1 MPWLDA
7 ANEFLINHGLIG
19 LIITAFAEASF
30 FPLPPD
36 VILVPLSLLNPK
48 LSFLYAALT
57 TIFSSLGGVL
67 GAVLGL
73 KLGRPLLERFSSRER
88 IDKVARLFTRYGGWA
103 VALAALTPIPY
114 KVFTI
119 AAGVFKV
126 RLWVVLTASLAGR
139 GLRFFLEASAVYLW
153 GDRATAFI
161 STYLGPVTVG
171 LAVLLILAAIL
182 RSRYKRRAR

>member
-1 MPWLDA
+1 MSWLDA
-7 ANEFLINHGLIG
+7 ANEFLLDHGPLG

-36 VILVPLSLLNPK
+36 VILVPLSLMKPN
-48 LSFLYAALT
+48 LSFFYAALAT
-57 TIFSSLGGVL
+57 VASSVGGVF
-67 GAVLGL
+67 GALLGL
-73 KLGRPLLERFSSRER
+73 YLGRPLLEHFSSQKR
-88 IDKVARLFTRYGGWA
+88 IDQVAKLFNRYGGWA

-139 GLRFFLEASAVYLW
+139 GLRFFLEALAVFLW
-153 GDRATAFI
+153 GDEATTFI
-161 STYLGPVTVG
+161 STYLGPITVG

-182 RSRYKRRAR
+182 KSSYKRRTR